1 MRPVRRSL
9 ISAAGRTTRTCPL
22 PLLRARRSRVL
33 PRLTPFL
40 LQQPARLNQR
50 IWLPIPNR
58 QKRRCI
64 RCLPNLVNLANPHSN
79 NLPRLYFQV
88 ASWLLLRQRGEMC
101 RLLRQRSLL
110 LPHGSLK
117 RLLWNM
123 A

>member
-1 MRPVRRSL
+1 MRPVRRSP

-22 PLLRARRSRVL
+22 PLLRVRRSRVL
-33 PRLTPFL
+33 LRLMPFL
-40 LQQPARLNQR
+40 LRQPARLNQR

-58 QKRRCI
+58 QKCQYI
-64 RCLPNLVNLANPHSN
+64 RFLPNLVNLTHPYSN
-79 NLPRLYFQV
+79 NLPRLRFQV
-88 ASWLLLRQRGEMC
+88 ASRLLLRQREKMC

-117 RLLWNM
+117 RLLRNM

>member
-1 MRPVRRSL
+1 MMRF
-9 ISAAGRTTRTCPL
+9 PL
-22 PLLRARRSRVL
+22 R
-33 PRLTPFL
+33 
-40 LQQPARLNQR
+40 QPARPNR
-50 IWLPIPNR
+50 PIWPPIPNR

-64 RCLPNLVNLANPHSN
+64 RCLPNLANLAHLHSN

-117 RLLWNM
+117 RLLRNM
-123 A
+123 V

>member
-1 MRPVRRSL
+1 MRLVRRNL

-22 PLLRARRSRVL
+22 QLLRAHRSRVL
-33 PRLTPFL
+33 LRLMRFPL
-40 LQQPARLNQR
+40 RQPARPNR
-50 IWLPIPNR
+50 PIWPPIPNR

-88 ASWLLLRQRGEMC
+88 ASRLLLRQRGEMC

-117 RLLWNM
+117 RLLRSM